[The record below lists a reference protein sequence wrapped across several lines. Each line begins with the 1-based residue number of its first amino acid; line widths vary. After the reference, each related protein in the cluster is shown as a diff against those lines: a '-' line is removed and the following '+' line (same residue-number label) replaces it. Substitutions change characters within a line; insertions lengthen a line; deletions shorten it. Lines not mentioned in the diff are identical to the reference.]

1 MENYMLLIKERVSNK
16 MLESIFEETVDCVK
30 AFLRAEFPEKSNA
43 ELDTMI
49 QQALQKAI
57 LKIEKKDTVCVP
69 SSMMTREEFL
79 GLSSESFDEE
89 IPTYRERKE
98 ESALHKAGYSV
109 GQDSTLSTHQ
119 RQDLLA
125 NLIKTGQ
132 FKKSYILQ
140 GLSIF

>member
-1 MENYMLLIKERVSNK
+1 
-16 MLESIFEETVDCVK
+16 
-30 AFLRAEFPEKSNA
+30 
-43 ELDTMI
+43 MI
-49 QQALQKAI
+49 NMNGSKKKYSKVTLQKAI

-132 FKKSYILQ
+132 FKKSYIVHHLEYLIRIN
-140 GLSIF
+140 GKSEHNDIALKRWKNDLDFVRTL